1 MRTLIK
7 KELQL
12 CLHPSVFLFFAFSA
26 LVFAPNYPYEVI
38 FFFSA
43 LSVYF
48 CCLSARE
55 NGDLPFTCAL
65 PVRKARVPLA
75 RILVATGIQCAMLA
89 LTGILGAVK
98 SAALPAEQQI
108 NQAGLSANLALVGN
122 GAVILGAFNL
132 VFFPLFYRSPERIGV
147 PFLLAAVVQFL
158 LVGVFLLLRWSVPL
172 FSETLNGGNAD
183 HTAAK
188 AAAMFTGLAVYAAA
202 TSLSCFFS
210 MRNFKRV
217 DL

>member
-1 MRTLIK
+1 MKNLIK
-7 KELQL
+7 KEFLL
-12 CLHPSVFLFFAFSA
+12 ALHPTIFIFLFFAVLIF
-26 LVFAPNYPYEVI
+26 VPNYPYEVI

-43 LSVYF
+43 LSAYF
-48 CCLSARE
+48 CCISARE
-55 NGDLPFTCAL
+55 NGDLAFTGDL
-65 PVRKARVPLA
+65 PVKKTHIPLA
-75 RILVATGIQCAMLA
+75 RILVTVGMQCIMLA

-122 GAVILGAFNL
+122 GAAILGAFNL

-158 LVGVFLLLRWSVPL
+158 LVGLFLLLRWCTPL
-172 FSETLNGGNAD
+172 FSVTLNGNNAE

-188 AAAMFTGLAVYAAA
+188 VAALFIGLAAYAAMTA
-202 TSLSCFFS
+202 LSCFLS
-210 MRNFKRV
+210 MRNFKKV